1 MTIRQG
7 DVYWID
13 LGEPKGS
20 EPGYRHP
27 HVVVQNNV
35 FNGSRIGTVVV
46 CALTSNMQR
55 AVAPGNVFLKK
66 GEGNLKKDSVVNIAQ
81 LVTIDKADLIER
93 IGTLAPDRVRE
104 IIDGIRLL
112 IEPRDIP
119 R

>member
-1 MTIRQG
+1 VTIRQG
-7 DVYWID
+7 DIYRID
-13 LGEPKGS
+13 LDAPKGS

-35 FNGSRIGTVVV
+35 FNGSRLGTVVV

-55 AVAPGNVFLKK
+55 ATAPGNVLLKK
-66 GEGNLKKDSVVNIAQ
+66 GEGNLKKDSVVNITQ

-93 IGTLAPDRVRE
+93 TGTLAPDRVRE
-104 IIDGIRLL
+104 IVDGIRLL